1 MLAKAILYIVALVHL
16 AEFSPRVKYFI
27 IETQDIGKTKLG
39 VKKENNKELEDNWE
53 TKQEMEGDDYAEN
66 SEEHLKPKLTKQ
78 GRK

>member
-1 MLAKAILYIVALVHL
+1 MLTKAILCIVAVVHF

-39 VKKENNKELEDNWE
+39 GKKDNNKELEDNWE
-53 TKQEMEGDDYAEN
+53 TKQGMEGDNYAEN
-66 SEEHLKPKLTKQ
+66 DEEHLKPKMTKQ

>member
-1 MLAKAILYIVALVHL
+1 MLTKAILCIVAVVHI

-39 VKKENNKELEDNWE
+39 VKKDNDIEIKDNWE
-53 TKQEMEGDDYAEN
+53 TKQEMDGDDYAEN
-66 SEEHLKPKLTKQ
+66 DEEHLKPKMTKH